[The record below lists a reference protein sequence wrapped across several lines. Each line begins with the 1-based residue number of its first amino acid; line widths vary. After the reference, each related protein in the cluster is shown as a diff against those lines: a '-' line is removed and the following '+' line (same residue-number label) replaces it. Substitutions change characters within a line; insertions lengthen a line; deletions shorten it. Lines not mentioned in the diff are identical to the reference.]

1 MILLKVEDGK
11 REVDNFYLTSSF
23 SDYAGSST
31 VTRDPVL
38 NTMSLISN
46 TKIERLFPY
55 EEFVI
60 EIKKQNWGMFKPG
73 DFNECYIGTASSKC
87 GIKDDAQGEHPYW
100 KLLREDGYI
109 QVYSSEDGKQWK
121 NSGGDKITEA
131 ITSQGFQKKSDNPF
145 VLEDYRVYK
154 RSHVTV
160 LNFPQNTIAV
170 LKDGYGNEIRRRI
183 FDENLQCEIFLDSCM
198 KGQLI
203 FLDPSN
209 NVIYTSSIMDLQYGD
224 IYIISPYELE
234 IIYHNSPVSSPT
246 MLDSLSEAITIK
258 NVSSTNDTYSN
269 LTISTKDES
278 EDLIQLS
285 FDGNTFTDTLA
296 LPEIKPKQEIIVY
309 VNIYKSINNH
319 NFQVR
324 DFQLIIE

>member
-38 NTMSLISN
+38 NTVSLISN
-46 TKIERLFPY
+46 DKIERDFPY
-55 EEFVI
+55 EEFVV
-60 EIKKQNWGMFKPG
+60 EVKKQNWGMFKPG
-73 DFNECYIGTASSKC
+73 DFNLCYIGTANDKW
-87 GIKDDAQGEHPYW
+87 GIKDDTQGEHPYW

-109 QVYSSEDGKQWK
+109 QVYSSEDGKQWE
-121 NSGGDKITEA
+121 NLGGVKITEA
-131 ITSQGFQKKSDNPF
+131 ITNQGFQKNGDSPF

-154 RSHVTV
+154 RSYITI

-170 LKDGYGNEIRRRI
+170 LQDENGNEIRRRT
-183 FDENLQCEIFLDSCM
+183 FDENLQCELFLDYCM
-198 KGQLI
+198 KGQLV
-203 FLDPSN
+203 FLDPLN
-209 NVIYTSSIMDLQYGD
+209 NVIYTSSLIDLQYGD
-224 IYIISPYELE
+224 IYILSPYELE
-234 IIYHNSPVSSPT
+234 IIYHNKPVASPT

-258 NVSSTNDTYSN
+258 NVSSTNETYSN
-269 LTISTKDES
+269 LTISTKDKS

-285 FDGNTFTDTLA
+285 YDGNTFTDTLA
-296 LPEIKPKQEIIVY
+296 LPEIKPEQEVIVY
-309 VNIYKSINNH
+309 VNIYKSIDNH

>member
-1 MILLKVEDGK
+1 MILLKIEDGK
-11 REVDNFYLTSSF
+11 REVDNFYLSSSF

-31 VTRDPVL
+31 VTRDPVQ
-38 NTMSLISN
+38 NTVSLISN
-46 TKIERLFPY
+46 DKIERLFPY
-55 EEFVI
+55 EEFVV
-60 EIKKQNWGMFKPG
+60 EVKKQNWGTYNPK
-73 DFNECYIGTASSKC
+73 DFNECYIGTVNNRC
-87 GIKDDAQGEHPYW
+87 GIIDDTQGEHPYW

-109 QVYSSEDGKQWK
+109 QVYSSEDGKQWE
-121 NSGGDKITEA
+121 NIGGDKIEEVIA
-131 ITSQGFQKKSDNPF
+131 SQGFQKNGDKPF
-145 VLEDYRVYK
+145 VLESYKVYK
-154 RSHVTV
+154 RSYITL

-170 LKDGYGNEIRRRI
+170 LKDELGNEIRRRI

-198 KGQLI
+198 KGQLV

-209 NVIYTSSIMDLQYGD
+209 NVIYTSFIIDLQYGD
-224 IYIISPYELE
+224 IYILSPYELE

-258 NVSSTNDTYSN
+258 NISSTNETYSN

-278 EDLIQLS
+278 EDIIQLS
-285 FDGNTFTDTLA
+285 FDGKTFTDTLS
-296 LPEIKPKQEIIVY
+296 LPEIKPEQEIIVY

-324 DFQLIIE
+324 DFQLILE